1 MVHSVK
7 TLAPHTCS
15 HGHSSHM
22 ASLSVLWSWSLAVYL
37 WWRRTMRSWWEKK
50 WRIIEIKQAVPD
62 LFPGSRYRH
71 GALELSQRWRSCWG
85 WNGWPGFCWLLTA

>member
-50 WRIIEIKQAVPD
+50 WRIIEINQAVPD
-62 LFPGSRYRH
+62 LFPGS
-71 GALELSQRWRSCWG
+71 LLSSWRTG
-85 WNGWPGFCWLLTA
+85 IIPTVTFLLGMKWLAGILLAIDR